1 MSVQYYT
8 GLIPT
13 ASQVIDVYDSSGI
26 IRPTRD
32 TDRIAEMYRNSDL
45 IITAWDGDRMVGVS
59 RSITD
64 WCYCCYLSDLAIHKE
79 YQKHGIG
86 KELVRL
92 TKEALGPRVMLLL
105 LAAPSATEYY
115 PKIGM
120 EKFDAAFVIK
130 RGQ

>member
-1 MSVQYYT
+1 MNIQYKT
-8 GLIPT
+8 DHTPAT
-13 ASQVIDVYDSSGI
+13 AQIIEVYDSSGI
-26 IRPTRD
+26 NRPTQD
-32 TDRIAEMYRNSDL
+32 PDRIAEMYRNSDL
-45 IITAWDGDRMVGVS
+45 IITAWDGDQLVGVS

-79 YQKHGIG
+79 YQNHGIG

-105 LAAPSATEYY
+105 LAAPTATEYY

-130 RGQ
+130 REK